1 MATVMQR
8 QRSRRRL
15 AALTFLS
22 NISLDGTHRDTRLS
36 QYGGGGFLGKVLDVR
51 NDVQSD
57 RNKENQAVVGEGQP
71 SIPAVAAKQ
80 VPGVPPCQSDGHI
93 FARDSSDGGGTEKPH
108 GIQFRDRTNTNNS
121 EAGDRS
127 AIQRKRPT
135 QHHLHHHPHLVEKAP
150 CFSSSESLGGPLPNI
165 GGGRTRKLSS
175 NVSDSSGPPNKGVK
189 FFKTGHDHHPR
200 DDRIVLL
207 STHRIPFYIFSS
219 LPYNKPKLG
228 GRGDHHYGRGESGR
242 RRHASG
248 NRTLSTISDSGDP
261 SHILGYDRNDE
272 FLQERSYCELLVPSR
287 SFFCKPRRQQS
298 EHNDLCDM
306 NERCMHPGVARCFSY
321 EPATH
326 KATAHYVP
334 HPQHGH
340 LDKASSGG
348 GEMEEWRL
356 LGTLTGSSHQYLP
369 NMLDDPELRA
379 GKHRKLLR
387 FPSYMTS
394 VMDYTKPSELK
405 KELNDKFRSKFP
417 HIQLTL
423 SKLRSLKREML
434 KIARQECDIDLL
446 TVAQAY
452 VYFERLILKAIVNKQ
467 NRKLIAG
474 ACLILSAKM
483 NDVKG
488 EVLSNL
494 IEKTE
499 NTFRLNRRDL
509 THWEFAA
516 LVALEFGLH
525 LPTWQVNP
533 HYQRLLFES

>member
-36 QYGGGGFLGKVLDVR
+36 QYGGGGFLGKVLDVHS
-51 NDVQSD
+51 DVQSD
-57 RNKENQAVVGEGQP
+57 RNKENQAVLGKEEQDNSV
-71 SIPAVAAKQ
+71 PATKQ
-80 VPGVPPCQSDGHI
+80 VQGVPPCQSDGQI
-93 FARDSSDGGGTEKPH
+93 SLKDTGDTTDKPH
-108 GIQFRDRTNTNNS
+108 GIHFRDR
-121 EAGDRS
+121 RS
-127 AIQRKRPT
+127 
-135 QHHLHHHPHLVEKAP
+135 
-150 CFSSSESLGGPLPNI
+150 
-165 GGGRTRKLSS
+165 
-175 NVSDSSGPPNKGVK
+175 
-189 FFKTGHDHHPR
+189 DH
-200 DDRIVLL
+200 
-207 STHRIPFYIFSS
+207 Y
-219 LPYNKPKLG
+219 
-228 GRGDHHYGRGESGR
+228 YGRGESGR
-242 RRHASG
+242 RRHTSG

-272 FLQERSYCELLVPSR
+272 FLERSYCELLVPSR

-298 EHNDLCDM
+298 EHNDLCDS

-334 HPQHGH
+334 HSQHSH
-340 LDKASSGG
+340 LEKGGSGG
-348 GEMEEWRL
+348 DVEEWRL
-356 LGTLTGSSHQYLP
+356 LGSLSGSGHQYLP

-452 VYFERLILKAIVNKQ
+452 VYFERLILKTLVNKQ

-474 ACLILSAKM
+474 ACLLLSAKM

-499 NTFRLNRRDL
+499 STFRLNRREL